1 MNNPQRKAVAV
12 GAGPGIGAATAAHF
26 HERGHFVLAVDGA
39 FITSITAG
47 APIPV

>member
-1 MNNPQRKAVAV
+1 MNNPQRKVVAV
-12 GAGPGIGAATAAHF
+12 GAGSGTGAATAAHL

-47 APIPV
+47 APVTV